1 MNGRIGQQLGNYR
14 LIRRLGGGGFAEVYL
29 GEHVYL
35 KTQAA
40 IKVLPMQLTNDEIEN
55 FSNEARTIANLKHPH
70 IISVLDFGI
79 QESTSTPFLV
89 MDYAPNGTLRQRYG
103 KGTKLSPTRLLPYIK
118 QVAEA
123 LQYAHDNNVI
133 HRDVKPENILLAQ
146 NNTVLLSDFG
156 LAIVVQSTQ
165 HQQSQKNMGA
175 GTIAYTAPE
184 QSKGKPCVAS
194 DQYSLGAI
202 VYEMLCGV
210 RPFNGTPMEIM
221 VQHALALPPP
231 MHEHMPS
238 IIEAVELVV
247 QKALA
252 KDPKQRFATIHEFAL
267 ALEEACQRENSENR
281 TMQLVSAG
289 HATTPLVAA
298 TPFVERERTPPMVA
312 TPPQDSSVIWNVPYR
327 RNPFFTGREN
337 ILASLHE
344 KLHSGK
350 AMSQIQAISGLGG
363 SGKTQI
369 AVEYAYRHH
378 SNYSV
383 ILWLRGDRREMLRED
398 CTTIAS
404 QLSFKGKSNDI
415 IDAVKSWLKT
425 NTNWLLIFDNVENL
439 TVLRTFIPSNVRGH
453 VLLTT
458 RTQATGTIAQRIDLC
473 KMARDEAELFLL
485 RRIKKLFQDA
495 PLADASHSDVEQANE
510 IAELLGDLPLAL
522 DQAGAYIEETGCS
535 LNDYLSLSSTRR
547 AKLLAMRGGLGADH
561 PMSVAATF
569 NHSFEKVAQASST
582 AIDLLRFC
590 AFLDPIAIPE
600 ELIRHAAEELGATLQ
615 PVASDPLVL
624 DTAIAILRK
633 HSLLHRVAE
642 TKLLSL
648 HPLVQAVLRDR
659 MSEKVHQEWVERAV
673 RAVNHAFPDIEEVH
687 MWHRCQPAMP
697 HVQACITLIKKYKPL
712 SPEAVRLLYQAGMY
726 FRIQAQYN
734 EAEVLLEQATAMREH
749 LAASTQKETVADRS
763 IAFWRHYKPGQY
775 SLIEPLIQKELAYAE
790 QAPGSDNQH
799 VATIRL
805 KLAELYYKQGR
816 YSQAEQL
823 FLQSLS
829 IKEQHVGLLHACVAC
844 NFNGLGLVCLALGK
858 YSLAESYFLHA
869 LTVWERLPEPRHPFM
884 GRTLN
889 ALARLSIVLGK
900 YTQAEIYLKRERTL
914 LEQTLRPLHPTIINS
929 LNDWAVL
936 CIAQGRYDQV
946 EILLDQAQTILTKT
960 VGLKHPIAARV
971 LHTLARFYA
980 IRGKYIQ
987 AEQILQ
993 EVLGIREQALGFEHP
1008 EVASIVNTLADVYV
1022 AQSQRSL
1029 AEALYKQA
1037 FEVRERVLG
1046 PEHPDV
1052 AQTLNGLAGL
1062 YFTRTEY
1069 QRAEQY
1075 YKQALAI
1082 REKAFG
1088 CEHPDVAQTLN
1099 DLARLYS
1106 NRRRYD
1112 EAEPLFRRA
1121 LTIREKMLGSEHIEV
1136 GATKKSFSLVLW
1148 AIGKRVEATACIK
1161 HVKQIR
1167 AKYAYFDVLN
1177 DI

>member
-1 MNGRIGQQLGNYR
+1 MYLHMVNYKEALSLTGYVKEVKSMNGRIGQQLGNYR
-14 LIRRLGGGGFAEVYL
+14 LIRRLGSGGFAEVYL

-35 KTQAA
+35 KTQTA
-40 IKVLPMQLTNDEIEN
+40 IKVLPMQLTSDEIEN

-89 MDYAPNGTLRQRYG
+89 MDYAPNGTLRQRYT

-123 LQYAHDNNVI
+123 LQYAHDNNII

-146 NNTVLLSDFG
+146 NNIVLLSDFG

-165 HQQSQKNMGA
+165 HQQSQQNMGA

-210 RPFNGTPMEIM
+210 RPFDGTPMEIM
-221 VQHALALPPP
+221 VQHALSSPPP
-231 MHEHMPS
+231 MHEHVPS
-238 IIEAVELVV
+238 ILAAVEFVV

-281 TMQLVSAG
+281 TLQLVSAG
-289 HATTPLVAA
+289 HAAIPLAAA
-298 TPFVERERTPPMVA
+298 TSLVEREHTPPMVA

-344 KLHSGK
+344 KLHAGK

-378 SNYSV
+378 SDYSV
-383 ILWLRGDRREMLRED
+383 ILWLRGDRRDILRED
-398 CTTIAS
+398 RTTIAS
-404 QLSFKGKSNDI
+404 HLSFKGKSDDFI
-415 IDAVKSWLKT
+415 GAVRSWLKT
-425 NTNWLLIFDNVENL
+425 NTNWLLILDNVENL
-439 TVLRTFIPSNVRGH
+439 TLLRTFIPSNVRGH

-458 RTQATGTIAQRIDLC
+458 RTQATGTIAQRIDLG
-473 KMARDEAELFLL
+473 KMARDEAKLFLL

-495 PLADASHSDVEQANE
+495 SLADASHSDMEEANE

-535 LNDYLSLSSTRR
+535 LKDYLSLCNTRR
-547 AKLLAMRGGLGADH
+547 AKLLAMRGG
-561 PMSVAATF
+561 
-569 NHSFEKVAQASST
+569 
-582 AIDLLRFC
+582 
-590 AFLDPIAIPE
+590 
-600 ELIRHAAEELGATLQ
+600 
-615 PVASDPLVL
+615 
-624 DTAIAILRK
+624 
-633 HSLLHRVAE
+633 
-642 TKLLSL
+642 
-648 HPLVQAVLRDR
+648 
-659 MSEKVHQEWVERAV
+659 
-673 RAVNHAFPDIEEVH
+673 
-687 MWHRCQPAMP
+687 
-697 HVQACITLIKKYKPL
+697 
-712 SPEAVRLLYQAGMY
+712 
-726 FRIQAQYN
+726 
-734 EAEVLLEQATAMREH
+734 
-749 LAASTQKETVADRS
+749 
-763 IAFWRHYKPGQY
+763 IAFWHHYKPGQY
-775 SLIEPLIQKELAYAE
+775 AVIEPLIEKELAYAE
-790 QAPGSDNQH
+790 QAFGSDNQH

-805 KLAELYYKQGR
+805 KLAELYYKQGK

-858 YSLAESYFLHA
+858 YSLAQSYFLHA
-869 LTVWERLPEPRHPFM
+869 LMVWERLPEPRHPFM

-900 YTQAEIYLKRERTL
+900 YTQAEVYLQRERML
-914 LEQTLRPLHPTIINS
+914 LEQTLQPLHPAIINS
-929 LNDWAVL
+929 LNEWAVL
-936 CIAQGRYDQV
+936 CMAQGRYDQV

-960 VGLKHPIAARV
+960 VRLKHPIAGRV
-971 LHTLARFYA
+971 LHTLAQFYT
-980 IRGKYIQ
+980 IRGKYVQ

-993 EVLGIREQALGFEHP
+993 EVLGIREQALGFEHL
-1008 EVASIVNTLADVYV
+1008 EVAAIVNTLADVYV

-1037 FEVRERVLG
+1037 LEVREKLLG

-1082 REKAFG
+1082 REKALG
-1088 CEHPDVAQTLN
+1088 SEHPDVAQTLN

-1112 EAEPLFRRA
+1112 AAEPLFRRA
-1121 LTIREKMLGSEHIEV
+1121 LAIREKTLGSEHIEV

-1161 HVKQIR
+1161 HVKQIQ
-1167 AKYAYFDVLN
+1167 AKYAYV
-1177 DI
+1177 DILSDI

>member
-14 LIRRLGGGGFAEVYL
+14 LIRRLGSGGFAEVYL

-40 IKVLPMQLTNDEIEN
+40 IKVLPMQLTNDEIEH

-89 MDYAPNGTLRQRYG
+89 MDYAPNGTLRQHYR
-103 KGTKLSPTRLLPYIK
+103 KGTKLSLKRLLPYVK

-123 LQYAHDNNVI
+123 LQYAHDNNII

-165 HQQSQKNMGA
+165 HQQSQQNMGA

-221 VQHALALPPP
+221 VQHAVASPPP
-231 MHEHMPS
+231 IHEYVPS
-238 IIEAVELVV
+238 IPAAVEFVV

-252 KDPKQRFATIHEFAL
+252 KDPKQRFAAIHEFAQ
-267 ALEEACQRENSENR
+267 ALEEAGQREKGENR
-281 TMQLVSAG
+281 TMQLVLAG
-289 HATTPLVAA
+289 HATSPLVANI
-298 TPFVERERTPPMVA
+298 PLVERERTSPMVA
-312 TPPQDSSVIWNVPYR
+312 TPPQDSSVVWNVPYR

-337 ILASLHE
+337 ILTSLHE
-344 KLHSGK
+344 KFHSGK
-350 AMSQIQAISGLGG
+350 AMSQIQALSGLGG

-378 SNYSV
+378 NSYDV
-383 ILWLRGDRREMLRED
+383 ILWLRGDRRDILRED

-404 QLSFKGKSNDI
+404 QLNFKGTSNDI
-415 IDAVKSWLKT
+415 IDATISWLRT
-425 NTNWLLIFDNVENL
+425 NTNWLLIIDNVENL
-439 TVLRTFIPSNVRGH
+439 TLLRTIIPSNVRGH
-453 VLLTT
+453 ILITT
-458 RTQATGTIAQRIDLC
+458 RAQTTGTIAQRIELC

-485 RRIKKLFQDA
+485 RRIKKLSQDA
-495 PLADASHSDVEQANE
+495 PLADASHSDREQANE
-510 IAELLGDLPLAL
+510 LGELLGDLPLAL

-535 LNDYLSLSSTRR
+535 LNDYLSLYSTRR
-547 AKLLAMRGGLGADH
+547 AKLLAMRGGIGADH
-561 PMSVAATF
+561 AASVVATF
-569 NHSFEKVAQASST
+569 VHSFEKVAQASPT

-615 PVASDPLVL
+615 PIASDPLVL

-633 HSLLHRVAE
+633 HSLVHRAAE

-659 MSEKVHQEWVERAV
+659 MSAEKHQEWVERTV
-673 RAVNHAFPDIEEVH
+673 RAVNHAFPDLEEVH
-687 MWHRCQPAMP
+687 MWHRCQLALP
-697 HVQACITLIKKYKPL
+697 HVQVCISLIKKYKLL
-712 SPEAVRLLYQAGMY
+712 SQEAVRLLYQAGMY

-734 EAEVLLEQATAMREH
+734 EAEILLEQAATLH
-749 LAASTQKETVADRS
+749 KQLASSTHKETAADLS
-763 IAFWRHYKPGQY
+763 IAFWQRYKPGQY
-775 SLIEPLIQKELAYAE
+775 SLVEPLIQKELAYAE
-790 QAPGSDNQH
+790 QALGFDNQH

-805 KLAELYYKQGR
+805 KLAELYYKQGK
-816 YSQAEQL
+816 YSPAEQL
-823 FLQSLS
+823 LLQSLS

-858 YSLAESYFLHA
+858 YSLAQSYFLHA
-869 LTVWERLPEPRHPFM
+869 LMLWEQLPEPRHPFM

-889 ALARLSIVLGK
+889 ALARLSIALGE
-900 YTQAEIYLKRERTL
+900 YRQAEVYLQKERML
-914 LEQTLRPLHPTIINS
+914 LEQTLQPLHPAIINS
-929 LNDWAVL
+929 LNEWAIL

-960 VGLKHPIAARV
+960 VGLKHLMAGRV
-971 LHTLARFYA
+971 LQTLAQFYT
-980 IRGKYIQ
+980 IRGKYVQ

-1008 EVASIVNTLADVYV
+1008 EVASIVNTLADIYV

-1037 FEVRERVLG
+1037 LEVREKVLG

-1069 QRAEQY
+1069 KRAEQY
-1075 YKQALAI
+1075 YKQALAL
-1082 REKAFG
+1082 REKALG
-1088 CEHPDVAQTLN
+1088 PEHPDVAQTLN

-1106 NRRRYD
+1106 NRRHYD
-1112 EAEPLFRRA
+1112 AAEPLFRRA
-1121 LTIREKMLGSEHIEV
+1121 LAIREKALGSEHIEV

-1161 HVKQIR
+1161 HVKQIQ
-1167 AKYAYFDVLN
+1167 AKYAYSDVLN
-1177 DI
+1177 DM

>member
-1 MNGRIGQQLGNYR
+1 MNDRIGQQLGNYR
-14 LIRRLGGGGFAEVYL
+14 LIRRLGSGGFAEVYL

-40 IKVLPMQLTNDEIEN
+40 IKVLPMQLTSDEIEN
-55 FSNEARTIANLKHPH
+55 FSNEARTIANLKHPY
-70 IISVLDFGI
+70 IIPVLDFGI

-89 MDYAPNGTLRQRYG
+89 MDYAPNGTLRQRYK
-103 KGTKLSPTRLLPYIK
+103 KGTKVSPKRLLPYVK

-123 LQYAHDNNVI
+123 LQYAHDNNII

-146 NNTVLLSDFG
+146 NNSVLLSDFG
-156 LAIVVQSTQ
+156 LAIVVQSSQ
-165 HQQSQKNMGA
+165 HQESQQNMGA

-221 VQHALALPPP
+221 VQHALASPAPI
-231 MHEHMPS
+231 HDHVPS
-238 IIEAVELVV
+238 IPPAIEFVV

-252 KDPKQRFATIHEFAL
+252 KDPKKRFATIQKFAQ
-267 ALEEACQRENSENR
+267 ALEDACQRENSENR
-281 TMQLVSAG
+281 TTQLVSAG
-289 HATTPLVAA
+289 RAAMPQPATTPI
-298 TPFVERERTPPMVA
+298 VERERIPPMVA

-327 RNPFFTGREN
+327 RNPFFTGRET
-337 ILASLHE
+337 ILASVHE
-344 KLHSGK
+344 KLHAGK

-369 AVEYAYRHH
+369 AIEYAYRHH
-378 SNYSV
+378 NNYNV
-383 ILWLRGDRREMLRED
+383 ILWIRGDRREMLRED
-398 CTTIAS
+398 CAIIAS
-404 QLSFKGKSNDI
+404 QLSMKGKSEDI
-415 IDAVKSWLKT
+415 IGTVKAWLKA
-425 NTNWLLIFDNVENL
+425 NTNWLLILDNVENL

-458 RTQATGTIAQRIDLC
+458 RTQTTGTIAQRIELC
-473 KMARDEAELFLL
+473 KMARDEAKLFLL
-485 RRIKKLFQDA
+485 RRIRKLSHDA
-495 PLADASHSDVEQANE
+495 PLSDASQSDSEKANE
-510 IAELLGDLPLAL
+510 IAELVGDLPLAL

-535 LNDYLSLSSTRR
+535 LNDYLSLYSTRR
-547 AKLLAMRGGLGADH
+547 ARLLAMRGGIGADH
-561 PMSVAATF
+561 AASVTATF
-569 NHSFEKVAQASST
+569 VHSFEKVAQASPI

-590 AFLDPIAIPE
+590 AFLDPNAIPE
-600 ELIRHAAEELGATLQ
+600 ELIIHAAEVLGPTLQ

-624 DTAIAILRK
+624 DTAIAVLRK
-633 HSLLHRVAE
+633 HSLVHRAAE

-659 MSEKVHQEWVERAV
+659 MSAEKHQEWVERTV

-697 HVQACITLIKKYKPL
+697 HVQACIALIKTYKLL

-726 FRIQAQYN
+726 FRIQAQYS
-734 EAEVLLEQATAMREH
+734 EAEVLLEQAATMH
-749 LAASTQKETVADRS
+749 KQQLPTQKETATDLS
-763 IAFWRHYKPGQY
+763 IAFWHHYRPGQY
-775 SLIEPLIQKELAYAE
+775 SLVEPLIQKELAYAE
-790 QAPGSDNQH
+790 KVLGSDNQH

-805 KLAELYYKQGR
+805 KLAELYYKQGK

-823 FLQSLS
+823 LLQSLS

-844 NFNGLGLVCLALGK
+844 NFNGLGLVCLTLGK
-858 YSLAESYFLHA
+858 YSLAQSYLLHA

-889 ALARLSIVLGK
+889 ALARLSLVMGE
-900 YTQAEIYLKRERTL
+900 YRQAEVYLQKERVL
-914 LEQTLRPLHPTIINS
+914 LEQTLQPMHPAIITS
-929 LNDWAVL
+929 LNEWAVL

-946 EILLDQAQTILTKT
+946 EILLDQAQTIIAKT
-960 VGLKHPIAARV
+960 IGSKHLIAGRV
-971 LHTLARFYA
+971 LHTLARFYT

-993 EVLGIREQALGFEHP
+993 EVLGICEQALGFEHP
-1008 EVASIVNTLADVYV
+1008 EVAAIVNTLADVYV

-1037 FEVRERVLG
+1037 LEVREKVLG
-1046 PEHPDV
+1046 IEHPDV
-1052 AQTLNGLAGL
+1052 AQTLNSLAGL

-1075 YKQALAI
+1075 YKKALAI
-1082 REKAFG
+1082 CEKALG
-1088 CEHPDVAQTLN
+1088 CDHPDVAQTLN

-1106 NRRRYD
+1106 NRRHYA

-1121 LTIREKMLGSEHIEV
+1121 LAIREKTLGPEHIEV
-1136 GATKKSFSLVLW
+1136 AATKKSFSLALW
-1148 AIGKRVEATACIK
+1148 ALGKRTEATACIK
-1161 HVKQIR
+1161 HVKQIQ
-1167 AKYAYFDVLN
+1167 AKHMYSDVLN
-1177 DI
+1177 DV